1 MAETRQWRLA
11 SRPSGEPTRENFELV
26 TVARPT
32 PGDGEVLVRTL
43 YQSVDPYMR
52 GRMRD
57 ADSYA
62 EPWDVGEPM
71 RAGVV
76 GEVIESNDDGF
87 ESGDV
92 VTGELPWAEHA
103 VADGEEL
110 RRVDPD
116 RGPISTALG
125 VLGMP
130 GVTAYFGMTDV
141 AEPKPGDTVVV
152 SAAAG
157 AVGSVAGQLARLSG
171 ARVVGTAGSD
181 EKIDWLTDE
190 LGFDAAIN
198 YRTTDDLPGAVAEAC
213 PDGVDVYFDNV
224 GGPITDAVWPLL
236 NVRSRVAVC
245 GQIALYNATE
255 IPTGPRKLAKLIESR
270 ARVEG
275 LLVRDYEDRR
285 SEALERLSTFIADD
299 ELRYRQHAVEGFENA
314 PDAFMG
320 LFEGENVGKQLVQV
334 ADRND

>member
-11 SRPSGEPTRENFELV
+11 SRPTGEPTRENFELV
-26 TVARPT
+26 AVPRPA
-32 PGDGEVLVRTL
+32 PAADQVLVRTL

-71 RAGVV
+71 QAGVV
-76 GEVIESNDDGF
+76 GEVIESNHDGF
-87 ESGDV
+87 EPGDV
-92 VTGELPWAEHA
+92 VTGELLWAEHA
-103 VADGEEL
+103 VAEGDDL
-110 RRVDPD
+110 RQVNPD
-116 RGPISTALG
+116 HGPISTALG

-130 GVTAYFGMTDV
+130 GVTAYFGTTDV

-157 AVGSVAGQLARLSG
+157 AVGSVVGQLARLSG

-181 EKIDWLTDE
+181 EKTTWLTDE

-198 YRTTDDLPGAVAEAC
+198 YRTTDDVPSAVAEAC
-213 PDGVDVYFDNV
+213 PGGIDVYFDNV

-236 NVRSRVAVC
+236 NVRARVAVC

-255 IPTGPRKLAKLIESR
+255 LPTGPRKLGKLIESR

-275 LLVRDYEDRR
+275 LLVRDYEGRWG
-285 SEALERLSTFIADD
+285 EALKRLSGFIATD
-299 ELRYRQHAVEGFENA
+299 ELRYRQHVVEGFENA

-320 LFEGENVGKQLVQV
+320 LFEGENVGKQLVRV
-334 ADRND
+334 AEYDE